1 MRGER
6 IAHWGGRASSCAV
19 MRTARTRALDRE
31 ILRLAVPALGSLVA
45 EPLYVLAD
53 TAIVGRVLGTEALAG
68 LALASSILLTVYA
81 LAIFLAYGTTSS
93 VARLHGAGRERDAAA
108 EGVQALWLALGC
120 GVAAAVVL
128 AVTGDALLRGLGA
141 TGAVAEAAG
150 TYLRLSLP
158 GLPFLLLVL
167 AATGWL
173 RGREDTVTPLVVA
186 GVSAVLNLVVEL
198 GLVLGLGTG
207 IGGSA
212 LSTVLAQVVAGCWS
226 AALVLRAVRR
236 LEVGVRPD
244 PVVLRRLTRVA
255 RDLVVRTGALRLA
268 LVAVTAVAARI
279 SVVAVAAHEV
289 AFAVWSTLA
298 LALDAVAIAGQ
309 AITGR
314 ELGAGRVEGAVA
326 AGRRML
332 AWGLWTGVA
341 AGLGVA
347 ALQPVLTTAFST
359 DPSVRTTVAA
369 LLVCVAVLQ
378 PANGVVFV
386 LDGLLI
392 GAGDLAFL
400 ARAMVGASLVLIAGA
415 ALVLLSGAGVVWLW
429 VALGGWVL
437 SRLAPLL
444 LRFRSGAW
452 AVPGATR

>member
-1 MRGER
+1 MRSD
-6 IAHWGGRASSCAV
+6 AT
-19 MRTARTRALDRE
+19 RTLDRE

-53 TAIVGRVLGTEALAG
+53 TAIVGRFLGTEDLAG
-68 LALASSILLTVYA
+68 LALASAVLLTVNS
-81 LAIFLAYGTTSS
+81 LAIFLAYGTTAS
-93 VARLHGAGRERDAAA
+93 VARLHGAGREREAASEA
-108 EGVQALWLALGC
+108 VQSLWLAVGC
-120 GVAAAVVL
+120 GLSAALVLLVVGDDLLGLLGARGAVAAA
-128 AVTGDALLRGLGA
+128 AS
-141 TGAVAEAAG
+141 
-150 TYLRLSLP
+150 TYLRTSLP

-173 RGREDTVTPLVVA
+173 RGREDTLTPLA
-186 GVSAVLNLVVEL
+186 IALVSAVLNLVLEL

-212 LSTVLAQVVAGCWS
+212 LSTVVAQVVAGGWS

-236 LEVGVRPD
+236 LDVHARPE
-244 PVVLRRLTRVA
+244 PAVLSRLLRVA
-255 RDLVVRTGALRLA
+255 RDLVIRTAAVRIA

-279 SVVAVAAHEV
+279 SVTAVAAHEV
-289 AFAVWSTLA
+289 AFAIWATLA

-332 AWGLWTGVA
+332 AWGLGTGVA
-341 AGLGVA
+341 AGLGVL
-347 ALQPVLTTAFST
+347 ALRGVLAGGFSE
-359 DPSVRTTVAA
+359 DPAVRTTVGV
-369 LLVCVAVLQ
+369 LLVAVALLQ

-386 LDGLLI
+386 LDGVLI

-400 ARAMVGASLVLIAGA
+400 AWAMVGASLVLVAGA
-415 ALVLLSGAGVVWLW
+415 VAVLSAGAGVIWLW
-429 VALGGWVL
+429 VALGAWVL
-437 SRLAPLL
+437 ARLIPLL
-444 LRFRSGAW
+444 CRFRSRAW